1 MIKVSFRTCH
11 FYFKRFNRI
20 LLLIR
25 NPANHFL
32 ERRFLSIHQ
41 NTYPI
46 NLSGYPNHPKAAAY
60 KRTTDSIVS
69 HTGTSKGRRTI
80 MTIGEVNGIMEH
92 QIANGPS
99 GLSEL

>member
-32 ERRFLSIHQ
+32 ERRAQLQISVAYFCSIGLYFL
-41 NTYPI
+41 
-46 NLSGYPNHPKAAAY
+46 
-60 KRTTDSIVS
+60 V
-69 HTGTSKGRRTI
+69 
-80 MTIGEVNGIMEH
+80 
-92 QIANGPS
+92 
-99 GLSEL
+99 

>member
-41 NTYPI
+41 DTYPI
-46 NLSGYPNHPKAAAY
+46 NLSGYPNHA
-60 KRTTDSIVS
+60 
-69 HTGTSKGRRTI
+69 
-80 MTIGEVNGIMEH
+80 E
-92 QIANGPS
+92 S
-99 GLSEL
+99 GNVQNNYRQHRFPHRYIERQTHHHDNR